1 MPRLL
6 ACLLATLLVPASL
19 SARQVVSGVSGG
31 FNGQPARDVRPATGR
46 STIRG
51 RVVSADSGQP
61 LRRAEVRIS
70 AAELRV
76 QRRIFTD
83 ADGRYEFGSLPVGRY
98 SINALKTTF
107 VGWGYGQTQFN
118 SPGKPLVL
126 ADNQTADNIN
136 ISLPRGA
143 VITGRVTD
151 DFGDTVPNVRV
162 QLMRQQFRQG
172 ARTLVPGGSTVTT
185 NDIGEYRVF
194 GLTPGSYYLA
204 AMPQPTF
211 FGGPAGGTIEGP
223 ESRTGYAPTFYP
235 GTAEV
240 ASARKLTVGIGQ
252 TLGEIN
258 IMLLATRTA
267 TISGIAVDVAG
278 RPMGGFVQ
286 IVPRG
291 GATGLGGPGGPI
303 RPDGTFSI
311 SDVTPGSYVLRA
323 NSPRVDSSGPLNGP
337 PEFSLA
343 FVTVAGDDVTG
354 IRLAPIPPVSING
367 RVSFEDQ
374 AAAQSLKPSAVR
386 VVTLAATVGDAGIGI
401 GSGGAPMPIKDD
413 FTFEL
418 KTTPGQMGI
427 RALAPGWQVKAIRV
441 NGTDVTDS
449 GLDVGSQGASGVE
462 IEMTNR
468 LQEISGVVTDADRK
482 AVDSYVVVMFAQD
495 RARWVSVFNRYG
507 ATARPGND
515 GRFKVTTLPAGDYYA
530 IALDRSDAIEGQ
542 DPEFLDGLTRLASTV
557 SLTPGETRTLD
568 LKLFTVQ

>member
-1 MPRLL
+1 ML
-6 ACLLATLLVPASL
+6 
-19 SARQVVSGVSGG
+19 
-31 FNGQPARDVRPATGR
+31 
-46 STIRG
+46 
-51 RVVSADSGQP
+51 
-61 LRRAEVRIS
+61 
-70 AAELRV
+70 
-76 QRRIFTD
+76 TD
-83 ADGRYEFGSLPVGRY
+83 ADGRYEFRELPAGRY
-98 SINALKTTF
+98 AINASKITF
-107 VGWGYGQTQFN
+107 VGWAYGQTQPN
-118 SPGKPLVL
+118 SPGKPLAL

-204 AMPQPTF
+204 ATPQPAGLF
-211 FGGPAGGTIEGP
+211 FGPGAPGAGNIEGP
-223 ESRTGYAPTFYP
+223 DSRNGYAPTFYP

-240 ASARKLTVGIGQ
+240 ASAQKLTVGIGQ
-252 TLGEIN
+252 TLSEIN

-267 TISGIAVDVAG
+267 TISGMAVDVDG

-291 GATGLGGPGGPI
+291 GATGLGSLGGPI

-323 NSPRVDSSGPLNGP
+323 NNPRVDSSGPPNGP
-337 PEFSLA
+337 PVFSLA
-343 FVTVAGDDVTG
+343 FVTVTGDDVTG
-354 IRLAPIPPVSING
+354 VRLAPVIPVSITG

-401 GSGGAPMPIKDD
+401 GSGGAPLPVKDD
-413 FTFEL
+413 FTFDL
-418 KTTPGQMGI
+418 KTTPGQLGI
-427 RALAPGWQVKAIRV
+427 RALVPGWQVKTIRV
-441 NGTDVTDS
+441 NGTDATDS
-449 GLDVGSQGASGVE
+449 GLDVGSQGMSGVD

-468 LQEISGVVTDADRK
+468 LQEVSGAVTDADRR
-482 AVDSYVVVMFAQD
+482 AVDSYVVVIFAQD
-495 RARWVSVFNRYG
+495 RARWASVFNRYG
-507 ATARPGND
+507 ATARPGAD

-530 IALDRSDAIEGQ
+530 IALDHSDAVEGQ
-542 DPEFLDGLTRLASTV
+542 DPEFLDGLTRVASTV
-557 SLTPGETRTLD
+557 SLSPGDKRTLD